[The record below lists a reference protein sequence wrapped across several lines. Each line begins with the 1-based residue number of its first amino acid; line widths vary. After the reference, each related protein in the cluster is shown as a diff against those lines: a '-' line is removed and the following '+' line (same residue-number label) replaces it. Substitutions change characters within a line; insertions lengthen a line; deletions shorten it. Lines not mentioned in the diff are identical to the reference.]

1 MSTINLILPDS
12 LKSFVEFQVARRGYG
27 STNDY
32 LEALIRADQEK
43 SETEEIEARLLEALH
58 GAPASPVTPETWA
71 AVEREGLRRL
81 EARKSQ

>member
-1 MSTINLILPDS
+1 MSTINLVLTES
-12 LKSFVEFQVARRGYG
+12 LKSFVECQAARRGYG

-43 SETEEIEARLLEALH
+43 SEHEEIEAKLLEALQ

-71 AVEREGLRRL
+71 AVEREGRRRL
-81 EARKSQ
+81 EARKS